1 MNRPFLRVS
10 QIVAITGL
18 LLGITAPLAL
28 AGPGV
33 LYIDSGSVS
42 IKRAWWLRFSDT
54 YNGVE
59 LGGRDQIR
67 AASGSSAE
75 LRCPDS
81 ERRVPVPAG
90 TTRSV
95 NSLCNTDNPI
105 YRPYEAL
112 TFGDLRGGSDPALP
126 YVLAPRTGAVLDA
139 TPTVSWN
146 PVEGATRYTV
156 RMEERI
162 RRNQKEPD
170 RVLWELET
178 SETQIEYPTDSAPL
192 ESRVFYSVVVETD
205 VGQSSSKEASE
216 RQSFRLVAKP
226 ELAEQLSEIEALGLP
241 LDVETVRKASLYME
255 SDFYSAVIHMLKK
268 SIAEQGNSSRVLQAL
283 GNAYLASG
291 LQLLA
296 EKAYLEALSTAL
308 LYQDLEDWTMT
319 QVTLGELYGRV
330 EHPER
335 AIQRLRQ
342 AQLGAFFVCDLELM
356 EQVQGTLNG
365 LTGEEQPVPSCVP
378 LGGIQP

>member
-10 QIVAITGL
+10 QVEAITGL

-59 LGGRDQIR
+59 LGGLDQIR

-81 ERRVPVPAG
+81 ERTVPVPAG

-95 NSLCNTDNPI
+95 NSMCNIQAVI
-105 YRPYEAL
+105 YKPYQAL
-112 TFGDLRGGSDPALP
+112 RFGDLRGGSDPDLP
-126 YVLAPRTGAVLDA
+126 YVIAPRTGAMLEA

-146 PVEGATRYTV
+146 SVAGATRYTV
-156 RMEERI
+156 RMEERQ
-162 RRNQKEPD
+162 RRNQEEPD
-170 RVLWELET
+170 RVLWEAET
-178 SETQIEYPTDSAPL
+178 TETQLEYPTDASPL
-192 ESRVFYSVVVETD
+192 ESRMFYTVVVETD
-205 VGQSSSKEASE
+205 TGQSSSTEASE
-216 RQSFRLVAKP
+216 RQSFRLVTKP
-226 ELAEQLSEIEALGLP
+226 ELAEQLAEIEALELP
-241 LDVETVRKASLYME
+241 SDIEAVRMASLYME
-255 SDFYSAVIHMLKK
+255 SDLYAATIQIVKESM
-268 SIAEQGNSSRVLQAL
+268 AEQSDSSQGLRSL

-291 LQLLA
+291 LRLLA
-296 EKAYLEALSTAL
+296 EEAYLDALTTAKF
-308 LYQDLEDWTMT
+308 YQDLEDWTMT
-319 QVTLGELYGRV
+319 QVALGELYERV
-330 EHPER
+330 EQLED

-342 AQLGAFFVCDLELM
+342 AQVGAFFVCDVELM
-356 EQVQGTLNG
+356 EQVQELLYG
-365 LTGEEQPVPSCVP
+365 LTGKIQEYLSCEVEITP
-378 LGGIQP
+378 